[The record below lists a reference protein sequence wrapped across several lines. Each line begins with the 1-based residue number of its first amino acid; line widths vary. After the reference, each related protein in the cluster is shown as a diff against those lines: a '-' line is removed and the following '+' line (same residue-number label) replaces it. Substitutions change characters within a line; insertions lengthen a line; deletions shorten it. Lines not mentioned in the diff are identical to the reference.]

1 MKKISIVADYDEND
15 EEILIDIY
23 YDQEKNIEKI
33 NYAGVVLNKEKLD
46 IIDSISDDFFELLEK
61 IKSEV
66 QDGNSN

>member
-33 NYAGVVLNKEKLD
+33 NYAGVVLNKEKLNS
-46 IIDSISDDFFELLEK
+46 IDSISDDFFELLEK
-61 IKSEV
+61 IKSEA

>member
-46 IIDSISDDFFELLEK
+46 IIDSISDDFFELLKK